1 MNTREKGDSP
11 TTCEPSRLSAV
22 ASSLAELALVL
33 SWFYLCDRHHAFY
46 THPRKHDPGSFCL
59 VMAVAALLPNAFDS
73 GLGGEAVLLR
83 KRQILGRHQTDE
95 WKGFMQTWILLY
107 HYFNCTETYKV
118 VRLFV
123 ASFSWMT
130 GYGNCYYYLTSNDF
144 SARRL
149 AKAIV
154 RLNAFAALCCLAL
167 GNQYMLYYI
176 CPLTTLHTI
185 LVYAIMA
192 ACPSANSKF
201 STASLKLLAATA
213 AVAIVWENQ
222 NVFHHVWG
230 PLRWMLRYEGPSFR
244 SENPMHEWYFRSGLE
259 KYVWLHGMLFAFAKR
274 PYERFLLKLS
284 QGSRKFSLR
293 VFQCGVLSACLVA
306 AAAWYH
312 GVGQLDKYAYNR
324 THPYTS
330 FVPVTIFVVLRNLDP
345 SMWTWS
351 FGGFRRM
358 VGAISLELCACLVPE
373 HVCPSPARGLTGCD
387 APVMHPPRPMK

>member
-1 MNTREKGDSP
+1 MNTREKGDSS

-192 ACPSANSKF
+192 ACSIGQ
-201 STASLKLLAATA
+201 L
-213 AVAIVWENQ
+213 E
-222 NVFHHVWG
+222 VFD
-230 PLRWMLRYEGPSFR
+230 R
-244 SENPMHEWYFRSGLE
+244 
-259 KYVWLHGMLFAFAKR
+259 
-274 PYERFLLKLS
+274 LS
-284 QGSRKFSLR
+284 QAPGGDRRCRHRLGKPECISPRVGPPPMDAAIRRALVSIRKIRCTNGTFGAVWRSTFGCTACCLR
-293 VFQCGVLSACLVA
+293 LQSG
-306 AAAWYH
+306 
-312 GVGQLDKYAYNR
+312 R
-324 THPYTS
+324 TS
-330 FVPVTIFVVLRNLDP
+330 
-345 SMWTWS
+345 SS
-351 FGGFRRM
+351 
-358 VGAISLELCACLVPE
+358 S
-373 HVCPSPARGLTGCD
+373 
-387 APVMHPPRPMK
+387 